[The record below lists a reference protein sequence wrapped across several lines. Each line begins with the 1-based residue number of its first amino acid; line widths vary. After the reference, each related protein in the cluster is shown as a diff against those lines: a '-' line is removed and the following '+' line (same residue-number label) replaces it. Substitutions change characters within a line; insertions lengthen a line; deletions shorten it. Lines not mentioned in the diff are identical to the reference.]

1 MRIQVDDRSFQSLG
15 VGYNQISMGSL
26 SEKLTKM
33 GVQLGADAKLKP
45 AGPKFPIESVLEGD
59 LRATSQG
66 EVYLVETL
74 YPLDATHGQF
84 DLVLKSSMQMVAAWA
99 KDERISGFSSE
110 QFGFIDTE
118 TTGLAGGSGTYAFL
132 VGAGRFEKE
141 GFRLAQFFMRD
152 PADEPA
158 LLEALESFLA
168 PCEALVS
175 FNGKSYDL
183 PLLQARYITNGV
195 KFPWQGISHLDLLHL
210 ARRLWRQR
218 LPSRTLGYL
227 EEHVLG
233 QTRTGEDTPG
243 WMIPQLY
250 FDYLRSGDARP
261 LKGVFY
267 HNAMDILTL
276 AVLTEHTAH
285 LLADPLDG
293 RVEHALDLLAIGKL
307 NEDLGNLDQAA
318 VIIEQGLA
326 QELPPEIAKQARKRL
341 SFIQK
346 RRGEFPLAISLWWQ
360 AAADREIFAHE
371 ELAKYYEHSEKIFD
385 EALRWTEAALAIITQ
400 PDASFAEK
408 LLWEGELNHRRKRLQ
423 VKLARQAGDQ

>member
-1 MRIQVDDRSFQSLG
+1 
-15 VGYNQISMGSL
+15 
-26 SEKLTKM
+26 M
-33 GVQLGADAKLKP
+33 GVQVGVELPDSGGQKY
-45 AGPKFPIESVLEGD
+45 PIDTVIEGD
-59 LRATSQG
+59 LRATPNG
-66 EVYLVETL
+66 EVYQVEKL
-74 YPLDATHGQF
+74 YPLDFNHGNF
-84 DLVLKSSMQMVAAWA
+84 SLGLGSPMQMVAAWA
-99 KDERISGFSSE
+99 RDERISALKPD
-110 QFGFIDTE
+110 QFAFIDTE

-132 VGAGRFEKE
+132 VGAGRFEPQ

-152 PADEPA
+152 PSDEPA
-158 LLEALESFLA
+158 LLHALKSFLA

-183 PLLQARYITNGV
+183 PLLQARYITNGAL
-195 KFPWQGISHLDLLHL
+195 FPWQGSAHLDLLHL
-210 ARRLWRQR
+210 ARRLWRER

-227 EEHVLG
+227 EEHILG
-233 QTRTGEDTPG
+233 ETRTGEDTPG

-318 VIIEQGLA
+318 RIIERGLS
-326 QELPPEIAKQARKRL
+326 QELPKEAAQQARKRL

-346 RRGEFPLAISLWWQ
+346 RRGEMPLAISLWWQ
-360 AAADREIFAHE
+360 AAADREIYAHQ
-371 ELAKYYEHSEKIFD
+371 ELAKFYEHSEKNFD
-385 EALRWTEAALAIITQ
+385 EALRWTEAALAILSQ
-400 PDASFAEK
+400 PKASFAEK

-423 VKLARQAGDQ
+423 GKAMHQACDQK

>member
-1 MRIQVDDRSFQSLG
+1 
-15 VGYNQISMGSL
+15 
-26 SEKLTKM
+26 M
-33 GVQLGADAKLKP
+33 GVQVGAEKFPKT
-45 AGPKFPIESVLEGD
+45 GGQKFPIETVVEGE
-59 LRATSQG
+59 LRATQQG
-66 EVYLVETL
+66 EVYLVEL
-74 YPLDATHGQF
+74 HYPLDHPHGDFQ
-84 DLVLKSSMQMVAAWA
+84 LKLNSPMELVAAWA
-99 KDERISGFSSE
+99 GDERISQCKPE

-132 VGAGRFEKE
+132 VGAGRFEGD
-141 GFRLAQFFMRD
+141 GFRLTQFFMRD

-158 LLEALESFLA
+158 LLEALEAFLA

-183 PLLQARYITNGV
+183 PLLQARYITNGTP
-195 KFPWQGISHLDLLHL
+195 FPWPDTAHLDLLHL

-218 LPSRTLGYL
+218 LPSRALGYL

-267 HNAMDILTL
+267 HNAMDILSL
-276 AVLTEHTAH
+276 AVLTEYTSH

-293 RVEHALDLLAIGKL
+293 RVEHALDLVAIGKL
-307 NEDLGNLDQAA
+307 NEDLGYLDQAA
-318 VIIEQGLA
+318 LILEHGLE
-326 QELPPEIAKQARKRL
+326 QELPQDVQQQTMKRL

-346 RRGEFPLAISLWWQ
+346 RRGEMPLALSLWWQ
-360 AAADREIFAHE
+360 AAAAREIYAHE
-371 ELAKYYEHSEKIFD
+371 ELAKFYEHTEKNFE
-385 EALRWTEAALAIITQ
+385 EALRWTEAALAILSMPET
-400 PDASFAEK
+400 PFVEK
-408 LLWEGELNHRRKRLQ
+408 LQWEEALKHRRGRLQ
-423 VKLARQAGDQ
+423 QKLARQA